1 MKARF
6 DALTG
11 IRALAVS
18 MVFIYHNRKF
28 WRADLHPEL
37 LRFVNEFHVGVS
49 IFFVLSGFLLAY
61 SYGDGPTKSPK
72 DYGKYILGRSA
83 RVLPLYWFLLTLY
96 YLDPKFGILNFSVF
110 TYSLSHGL
118 SNKLNL
124 TAIAQSWSLTVEF
137 CFFI

>member
-83 RVLPLYWFLLTLY
+83 RVLPLYWFLLTY
-96 YLDPKFGILNFSVF
+96 ITSIR
-110 TYSLSHGL
+110 
-118 SNKLNL
+118 NL
-124 TAIAQSWSLTVEF
+124 EN
-137 CFFI
+137 